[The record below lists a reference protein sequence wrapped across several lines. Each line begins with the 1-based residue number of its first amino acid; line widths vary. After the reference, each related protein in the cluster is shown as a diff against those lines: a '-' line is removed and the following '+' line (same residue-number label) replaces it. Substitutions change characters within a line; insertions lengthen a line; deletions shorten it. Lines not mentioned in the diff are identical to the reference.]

1 MSIFTLI
8 PSETKLSILL
18 LVIFPA
24 IAIGFLRFSLYAK
37 LQEMNNRVSRSSRLL
52 FERKEEGIQPAIVK
66 RLRDRYKQASQELE
80 HVHTIALIDSVY
92 KDEIISYWG
101 VKIQLDR
108 AEGITRALP
117 NLLIAFG
124 LIGTFW
130 GITNNLN
137 NISGVLA
144 TLTPGSTELGEVL
157 KQPLQDMGIAFLASL
172 CGIFFGSML
181 TIINTIWNTSIV
193 KYQLISGLEDYLD
206 NIYKPTIEGN
216 TRLDKAIDRM
226 VQQQE
231 DFLLRFHDNVGRVLE
246 TSFGKAADR
255 IATECGR
262 INQIAENVYTNF
274 SNAAGTMATGAA
286 TFKQAANSL
295 ESQTKNLANSLDEF
309 KIGTEKFQIAANQLE
324 QNNIVQNLDR
334 VLTELNT
341 SQQAFTNSTKTLES
355 SLEGITSSNKTA
367 AELAEKVYQSLH
379 TSIACMDNA
388 ASTIESSSNTFSN
401 AVTSME
407 SHAQT
412 FAFFVPGIQKS
423 AKTFETAIDKLEQ
436 NNIIQNLDRVL
447 IELNTNQQAFASST
461 KTLESSLEEIAS
473 GNKTATQ
480 LAEKVYQGLHTSVA
494 CIDNAATTID
504 RSANTFA
511 NAATSIEIHT
521 QIFADT
527 IPDIQKGVETF
538 EIAANKLEQNNIVQ
552 NLDLVLTGL
561 NTTQTAFTHSTQILQ
576 SSLEGI
582 TSSNQTAAQLAQA
595 VYKTWQA
602 SSTKIDT
609 AAEMINDGA
618 IIFQQVATSLQSQ
631 TQTLVELVPQLQTGI
646 SDFVSAA
653 DRVEGNNIIKNLDAV
668 VANLSTTQ
676 QTFANSTQTLAMS
689 VGEIVTGNHQ
699 ATQIA
704 QQIYQGLE
712 HTTTNFQAGTNNFV
726 TAAQIIRD
734 SSLATELNTAAHVWQ
749 MAQTEFTQSTAIFS
763 QSAQQIQPAIAKLE
777 PGIAAIDRVVSSLQ
791 QFGAE
796 VVHLSEDTL
805 QMSASAKAA
814 IVNFDRNYQQSLNSN
829 DLSIQSIDKINH
841 SNWQELRDILE
852 HQIKSFGESS
862 LKENRDLNRQL
873 IETMKEY
880 LTQIS
885 LRDREYF
892 GRLMT
897 TLDRLELRLNSDNIA
912 DISSN

>member
-1 MSIFTLI
+1 MSIFTSI

-18 LVIFPA
+18 LVIFPT
-24 IAIGFLRFSLYAK
+24 IAIGFLRFSLHTK
-37 LQEMNNRVSRSSRLL
+37 LQEMNSRVSRLL
-52 FERKEEGIQPAIVK
+52 FSEENKEVQPEIIK
-66 RLRDRYKQASQELE
+66 RLRNRYKQASQKLE
-80 HVHTIALIDSVY
+80 HVNTIALIDSVY
-92 KDEIISYWG
+92 KDEIISCG
-101 VKIQLDR
+101 GIKIQFDR
-108 AEGITRALP
+108 AEGITKVLP

-137 NISGVLA
+137 SISGVLS
-144 TLTPGSTELGEVL
+144 TITPGSTELGEVL
-157 KQPLQDMGIAFLASL
+157 KQPLQDMSIAFLTSL
-172 CGIFFGSML
+172 FGIFFGSIL
-181 TIINTIWNTSIV
+181 TIINTIWNTNIV

-231 DFLLRFHDNVGRVLE
+231 EFLLRFHDNVGRVLE

-274 SNAAGTMATGAA
+274 SNAAGTMATGAT

-295 ESQTKNLANSLDEF
+295 ENQTKNLANSLDEF
-309 KIGTEKFQIAANQLE
+309 KSGTDKFQIAANQLE
-324 QNNIVQNLDR
+324 QNNIVLNLDR

-341 SQQAFTNSTKTLES
+341 SQQAFSNSTKTLES

-388 ASTIESSSNTFSN
+388 ASTIESSSNTFSG

-407 SHAQT
+407 VHAQT

-423 AKTFETAIDKLEQ
+423 AKTFETATNQLEQ

-447 IELNTNQQAFASST
+447 VELNINQQAFTNST
-461 KTLESSLEEIAS
+461 QTLEGSLEEIAS
-473 GNKTATQ
+473 GNKTAAQ

-494 CIDNAATTID
+494 SIDSAATTID

-511 NAATSIEIHT
+511 NAAISIETHT

-527 IPDIQKGVETF
+527 IPDIQKGVKTF
-538 EIAANKLEQNNIVQ
+538 EIAANKLEQNNIIQ
-552 NLDLVLTGL
+552 NLDRVLTEL
-561 NTTQTAFTHSTQILQ
+561 NTTQTTFTHSTQILQ

-582 TSSNQTAAQLAQA
+582 TNSNQTAAQLAQA

-618 IIFQQVATSLQSQ
+618 VIFQQVATSLQGQ
-631 TQTLVELVPQLQTGI
+631 TQTLVELVPPLQTGI
-646 SDFVSAA
+646 SNFVSAT
-653 DRVEGNNIIKNLDAV
+653 DRIEGNNIIKNLDAL
-668 VANLSTTQ
+668 VATLSTTQ

-689 VGEIVTGNHQ
+689 VEEIVTGNHQ
-699 ATQIA
+699 STQIA

-712 HTTTNFQAGTNNFV
+712 YATTCFQEGTNNFV
-726 TAAQIIRD
+726 TAAQIVHD

-749 MAQTEFTQSTAIFS
+749 TAQTEFAQSTAIFS
-763 QSAQQIQPAIAKLE
+763 QSAQQMQPVIAKLE
-777 PGIAAIDRVVSSLQ
+777 PVITAIDRAVITLQ
-791 QFGAE
+791 QFGSD

-805 QMSASAKAA
+805 QMSASTRTA
-814 IVNFDRNYQQSLNSN
+814 IVNFDCNYQQSLNSN
-829 DLSIQSIDKINH
+829 DLSIQNINKINQ
-841 SNWQELRDILE
+841 SNWQELRDILDN
-852 HQIKSFGESS
+852 QIQRDRNFDKQSIEAMKECIIQVS
-862 LKENRDLNRQL
+862 LKDR
-873 IETMKEY
+873 EY
-880 LTQIS
+880 LT
-885 LRDREYF
+885 
-892 GRLMT
+892 RLTAM
-897 TLDRLELRLNSDNIA
+897 LDKLELRLSSGSIA
-912 DISSN
+912 TTSSN

>member
-1 MSIFTLI
+1 MSVFTLI

-18 LVIFPA
+18 LVIFPT
-24 IAIGFLRFSLYAK
+24 IAIGFLRFSLHTK
-37 LQEMNNRVSRSSRLL
+37 LQEMNSRVSRLL
-52 FERKEEGIQPAIVK
+52 FSENNKENQPEIIK
-66 RLRDRYKQASQELE
+66 QLRSRYRQASQKLE
-80 HVHTIALIDSVY
+80 QVNTIALIDSVY
-92 KDEIISYWG
+92 KDEIISCG
-101 VKIQLDR
+101 GIKIQFDR
-108 AEGITRALP
+108 AEDITRVLP

-137 NISGVLA
+137 NISEVLS
-144 TLTPGSTELGEVL
+144 TITSGSTELGEVL
-157 KQPLQDMGIAFLASL
+157 KQPLRDMSIAFLTSL
-172 CGIFFGSML
+172 FGIFFGSIL

-231 DFLLRFHDNVGRVLE
+231 EFLLRFHDNVGRVLE
-246 TSFGKAADR
+246 ASFGKAANR

-274 SNAAGTMATGAA
+274 SNAAGTMATGAT

-309 KIGTEKFQIAANQLE
+309 KSGTEKFQIAANQLE

-334 VLTELNT
+334 VLAELNT
-341 SQQAFTNSTKTLES
+341 SQQAFSNSTKTLES

-388 ASTIESSSNTFSN
+388 ASTIESSSNIFSG

-407 SHAQT
+407 VHAQT

-423 AKTFETAIDKLEQ
+423 AKTFETATNQLEQ

-447 IELNTNQQAFASST
+447 VELNTNQRAFTNST
-461 KTLESSLEEIAS
+461 QILEGSLEEIAS
-473 GNKTATQ
+473 NNKTAAQ
-480 LAEKVYQGLHTSVA
+480 LAEKVYQGLHNSVA
-494 CIDNAATTID
+494 SIDNAATMID

-511 NAATSIEIHT
+511 NSATSIETHT

-527 IPDIQKGVETF
+527 IPEIQKGVKTF

-552 NLDLVLTGL
+552 NLDRALTEL
-561 NTTQTAFTHSTQILQ
+561 NTTQTAFTHSTEILQ

-582 TSSNQTAAQLAQA
+582 TISNQTAAQLAQV

-618 IIFQQVATSLQSQ
+618 IIFQQVATSLQGQ
-631 TQTLVELVPQLQTGI
+631 TQTLVELVPPLQMGI

-653 DRVEGNNIIKNLDAV
+653 DRIEGNNIIKNLDAL

-676 QTFANSTQTLAMS
+676 QTFADSTQTLAMS
-689 VGEIVTGNHQ
+689 VEEIVAGNHQ

-704 QQIYQGLE
+704 QRIYQGLE
-712 HTTTNFQAGTNNFV
+712 HTTTCFQEGTNNFA
-726 TAAQIIRD
+726 TAAQIVHD
-734 SSLATELNTAAHVWQ
+734 SSLAAELNAAAHVWQ
-749 MAQTEFTQSTAIFS
+749 TAQTEFTQSTTIFS
-763 QSAQQIQPAIAKLE
+763 QSAQQMQPVIAKLE
-777 PGIAAIDRVVSSLQ
+777 PVITAIDRAVSTLQ
-791 QFGAE
+791 QFGSD

-805 QMSASAKAA
+805 QMSASTKTA
-814 IVNFDRNYQQSLNSN
+814 IINFDCNYQQSLNSN
-829 DLSIQSIDKINH
+829 DLSIQNINKINH
-841 SNWQELRDILE
+841 SNWQELRDILDN
-852 HQIKSFGESS
+852 QIQRNRNFDKQSIEAMKECITQVS
-862 LKENRDLNRQL
+862 LKDR
-873 IETMKEY
+873 EY
-880 LTQIS
+880 LT
-885 LRDREYF
+885 
-892 GRLMT
+892 RLTAM
-897 TLDRLELRLNSDNIA
+897 LDKLELRLSSGSIA
-912 DISSN
+912 TTSSN